1 MKNTEKYFNKNDF
14 YIHNID
20 KSIAKNFIVK
30 NHYSHKWTL
39 CKYSFGIFS
48 KTKPEKSKYDKIG
61 SILFNNEEYLIGVII
76 YGGPVGRQTVKSI
89 CSSFEN
95 NNVIELT
102 RLFIYDNYGK
112 NIESFFISKTIQMLK
127 KIEKELKVVISYS
140 DPEYN
145 HIGTIYQ
152 AANFLY
158 QGNQTRH
165 GGCKSFKLK
174 GSSEWIHPRT
184 MFTRYKTSDMTK
196 LKKMNLD
203 FEIRD
208 VSFKHRY
215 IFIVRDRK
223 NILKN
228 LKHKI
233 LSYPKQI
240 NNK

>member
-1 MKNTEKYFNKNDF
+1 MKNTEAYFNKNDF
-14 YIHNID
+14 YICIID
-20 KSIAKNFIVK
+20 KSIAKDFIIK

-48 KTKPEKSKYDKIG
+48 KIMPINTKYNKIG
-61 SILFNNEEYLIGVII
+61 SKLLNNEEYLIGVII
-76 YGGPVGRQTVKSI
+76 YGGPVGRQTVKSV
-89 CSSFEN
+89 CPSFEN

-112 NIESFFISKTIQMLK
+112 NIESYFISKTINFLK
-127 KIEKELKVVISYS
+127 KAEKNLKVVISYS

-152 AANFLY
+152 ASNFLY

-165 GGCKSFKLK
+165 IGNKFFKLK
-174 GSSEWIHPRT
+174 GTTEWLHPRT
-184 MFTRYKTSDMTK
+184 MFVKYKTNDINK
-196 LKKMNLD
+196 LKEMNIE
-203 FEIRD
+203 FEVKD

-223 NILKN
+223 NVLKN

-233 LSYPKQI
+233 LLYPKQI

>member
-1 MKNTEKYFNKNDF
+1 
-14 YIHNID
+14 
-20 KSIAKNFIVK
+20 
-30 NHYSHKWTL
+30 
-39 CKYSFGIFS
+39 
-48 KTKPEKSKYDKIG
+48 
-61 SILFNNEEYLIGVII
+61 
-76 YGGPVGRQTVKSI
+76 
-89 CSSFEN
+89 
-95 NNVIELT
+95 
-102 RLFIYDNYGK
+102 
-112 NIESFFISKTIQMLK
+112 
-127 KIEKELKVVISYS
+127 
-140 DPEYN
+140 
-145 HIGTIYQ
+145 
-152 AANFLY
+152 
-158 QGNQTRH
+158 
-165 GGCKSFKLK
+165 
-174 GSSEWIHPRT
+174 